1 MAPPPPADAEPDT
14 TARAERLMRREPPR
28 FRAVTVEAVE
38 PLSPHLLRVRLG
50 GPELAGLTVDEPA
63 ASVRV
68 LLPLPG
74 GELVLPTW
82 DGNEFLLPDGTRPP
96 IRTLTPRRLHADGPA
111 LEVDVVL
118 HEGGLASEWAAG
130 ARPGDEAAVSG
141 TGRGFEIDEGVP
153 AYVLAGDESAVPAIS
168 QLLEWLPDDTPV
180 DVHVELARP
189 DARIDL
195 PTGPR
200 ATVTWHDLPAGGSH
214 GDALVAAVEAVD
226 IADGAHVWVAGE
238 AASVQR
244 IRRHL
249 ADGRRLPRSRTTVR
263 GYWKRGRPAS

>member
-1 MAPPPPADAEPDT
+1 MAPPPHGDAEPDT
-14 TARAERLMRREPPR
+14 AARAERLMRREPPR
-28 FRAVTVEAVE
+28 FRPVTVRVVE

-50 GPELAGLTVDEPA
+50 GPELEGLRVDEPA

-68 LLPLPG
+68 LLPHPDDG
-74 GELVLPTW
+74 LVLPTW

-111 LEVDVVL
+111 LDVDVVL
-118 HEGGLASEWAAG
+118 HPGGLASAWAAG

-153 AYVLAGDESAVPAIS
+153 GYVLAGDESAVPAIG
-168 QLLEWLPDDTPV
+168 QLLEWIPGDVPV
-180 DVHVELARP
+180 DVHIEVARP
-189 DARIDL
+189 DARVEL
-195 PTGPR
+195 PAGPR
-200 ATVTWHDLPAGGSH
+200 ATVTWHDLPAGGAH
-214 GDALVAAVEAVD
+214 GDALVAAVEAIE

-244 IRRHL
+244 IRKHL
-249 ADGRRLPRSRTTVR
+249 ADERHLPRSQTTVR